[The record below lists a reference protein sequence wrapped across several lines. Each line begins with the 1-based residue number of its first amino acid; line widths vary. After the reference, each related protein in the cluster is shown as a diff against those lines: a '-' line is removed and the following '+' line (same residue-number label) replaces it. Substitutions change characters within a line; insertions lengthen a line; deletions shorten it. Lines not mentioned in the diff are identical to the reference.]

1 MIKAIKSGDNDNVAT
16 LLSFAKKNCEINI
29 FSKNIFIEKIKSKS
43 EVPFGHKIAITDIRS
58 GSKILKYNE
67 KIGIAKKRIL
77 KGSLVHIN
85 EIQSHFDVNNKP
97 IKDKNYKIK
106 IIDFKKKLKNLL
118 KIHIKNKEIQTVLEN
133 YFLEAQLKNIKSH
146 GIKRLPLMI
155 KRIQNKSI
163 NIEPKIKKKW
173 EGSKL
178 IIDADNTLG
187 HYAMILA
194 IREIKKNINK
204 KKTISCIIKR
214 STHFG
219 YSGYYSSKIADF
231 NCISFVTSNGPSLMS
246 PVGFKEPIVSN
257 SPLSISAKIDRNKFF
272 ELDLATSVSSR
283 AKIDNDVK
291 SLGVINE
298 NLLINNKGN
307 PTNDIKEFDESFLMP
322 MQNYKGFGLAL
333 GLEVLT
339 GVLSNGPILNEIK
352 HKDKSNKNKESIS
365 HFIFAVKGNYKKR
378 IKSLIKIIEN
388 SKTQKNIK
396 AQWPGLKRFMSFKN
410 NLKNNFFIIDEFEN
424 RILNNYL

>member
-16 LLSFAKKNCEINI
+16 LLSSVKKNCDIEVFN
-29 FSKNIFIEKIKSKS
+29 KNKFIEKIKSKS
-43 EVPFGHKIAITDIRS
+43 AVPFGHKIAITGIKS

-67 KIGIAKKRIL
+67 SIGTAKKKIL

-85 EIQSHFDVNNKP
+85 EIQSQFDLNNKI
-97 IKDKNYKIK
+97 IKNKNYKIK
-106 IIDFKKKLKNLL
+106 IIDFKKKIRNIL
-118 KIHIKNKEIQTVLEN
+118 KIYIKNKEILTVLEN

-146 GIKRLPLMI
+146 GIKRLPLI
-155 KRIQNKSI
+155 IERIQNKSI
-163 NIEPKIKKKW
+163 NIKPKIKKKW

-178 IIDADNTLG
+178 TIDADNTLG

-194 IREIKKNINK
+194 ISEIKKNINK

-231 NCISFVTSNGPSLMS
+231 DCISFVTSNGPSLMS
-246 PVGFKEPIVSN
+246 PIGFKEPIVSN
-257 SPLSISAKIDRNKFF
+257 SPLSISAKIQGNKFF

-283 AKIDNDVK
+283 AKINNDIK
-291 SLGVINE
+291 SSGIIKE
-298 NLLINNKGN
+298 NLLINNAGN

-322 MQNYKGFGLAL
+322 MQNYKGFALAL
-333 GLEVLT
+333 GLEILT
-339 GVLSNGPILNEIK
+339 GVLSNGPILNEVK
-352 HKDKSNKNKESIS
+352 HKDKSSTNKENIS
-365 HFIFAVKGNYKKR
+365 HFIFAIKGNYKKK

-388 SKTQKNIK
+388 SKTQKKIR
-396 AQWPGLKRFMSFKN
+396 AQWPGQKRFMSLKN
-410 NLKNNFFIIDEFEN
+410 NYKNNFFIIDEVEN
-424 RILNNYL
+424 EILNKYL

>member
-16 LLSFAKKNCEINI
+16 LLSYAKKNCEINI

-43 EVPFGHKIAITDIRS
+43 EVPFGHKIAINDIRS

-163 NIEPKIKKKW
+163 NIEPKIKK
-173 EGSKL
+173 
-178 IIDADNTLG
+178 
-187 HYAMILA
+187 
-194 IREIKKNINK
+194 
-204 KKTISCIIKR
+204 
-214 STHFG
+214 
-219 YSGYYSSKIADF
+219 
-231 NCISFVTSNGPSLMS
+231 NG
-246 PVGFKEPIVSN
+246 KD
-257 SPLSISAKIDRNKFF
+257 LS
-272 ELDLATSVSSR
+272 
-283 AKIDNDVK
+283 
-291 SLGVINE
+291 
-298 NLLINNKGN
+298 
-307 PTNDIKEFDESFLMP
+307 
-322 MQNYKGFGLAL
+322 
-333 GLEVLT
+333 
-339 GVLSNGPILNEIK
+339 
-352 HKDKSNKNKESIS
+352 
-365 HFIFAVKGNYKKR
+365 
-378 IKSLIKIIEN
+378 
-388 SKTQKNIK
+388 
-396 AQWPGLKRFMSFKN
+396 
-410 NLKNNFFIIDEFEN
+410 
-424 RILNNYL
+424 